1 MKIQLICIGKTS
13 FDFVNSGISLY
24 NKRLEH
30 YIPFEWIELQDIKK
44 GKGWS
49 EENIKDKE
57 GELLLRNIPNDSI
70 LVLLDVVGKHLDSV
84 GFAEFIN
91 KQMVTGKKT
100 LIFAI
105 GGAYG
110 FSQEVYQRTQLRIS
124 LSKLTFS
131 HQIIRLLFAEQL
143 YRAFTILRGEPYHH
157 E

>member
-100 LIFAI
+100 LIFVI